1 MNEAETGFGG
11 RPTRTPS
18 APSANPTSPARD
30 LTAPLVVLVAEDE
43 APIAEAIAMV
53 IEDAGYVPLL
63 AAHGRQALELY
74 RQRHPALVI
83 TDLMMPYMS
92 GEQLI
97 QTIHAEAAQ
106 DGNHA
111 PPIILI
117 TAAGARRIQG
127 IAADVVLHKPFDIID
142 LETQLHRFL
151 RPEPTSNTADQ

>member
-1 MNEAETGFGG
+1 MSEAETGFGG
-11 RPTRTPS
+11 RPARTPPDS
-18 APSANPTSPARD
+18 SANTTPPARD
-30 LTAPLVVLVAEDE
+30 LPEPIVVLVAEDE

-97 QTIHAEAAQ
+97 QSIHADAAL
-106 DGNHA
+106 DGNHV

-127 IAADVVLHKPFDIID
+127 IAADVIMRKPFDIAD

-151 RPEPTSNTADQ
+151 RPEPISEPEDQ